1 MKSLINFIL
10 IFFIIGL
17 VSCRDDFNFE
27 PSTGNELAFSK
38 DTVYLD
44 TIFSNIGSS
53 TYQLKV
59 YNRSKNDIQ
68 IPKIHLK
75 KGENSKFR
83 LSVDGFT
90 GKSFENIELLAE
102 DSLFVFIETTVDIS
116 EQTQEKDFLYTDELV
131 FQSLQSTNE
140 VQLVTLVKDAHFLY
154 PQRYSDQTYESI
166 AFNDEQVY
174 GFFLDENDE
183 VNGNELQ
190 WNNEK
195 PYVIYGYAAVP
206 PGKTLTISE
215 GTDIHFHAQS
225 GLLVFPT
232 AELLANG
239 TIDNPIIV
247 QGNRLEPYYEDIPGQ
262 WGMIFIGQNSKADL
276 KNMLIKNATY
286 GLYINT
292 NSQPVTLENI
302 QVYNCTD
309 YGIVGQA
316 ASINAKNVV
325 TNNIGRAALALTYGG
340 NYEFNHCTFANYWNR
355 AGHTAVLID
364 NSENYPLQATF
375 KNSIIHSASP
385 ESLIIATGNEQSA
398 SQLYFDYCLIKF
410 FDTSNQLSGNY
421 PYEFSNASVYNQ
433 CLIAKYAQQYPPYFK
448 NVTKNQLMPTDQAT
462 SIIGYGSIQNA
473 QQVPNDI
480 QGFSRVSSP
489 DLGAYQHVIN
499 TDE

>member
-316 ASINAKNVV
+316 ASINAKNIV

-340 NYEFNHCTFANYWNR
+340 NYEFNHCTFAKDR
-355 AGHTAVLID
+355 
-364 NSENYPLQATF
+364 
-375 KNSIIHSASP
+375 K
-385 ESLIIATGNEQSA
+385 
-398 SQLYFDYCLIKF
+398 
-410 FDTSNQLSGNY
+410 
-421 PYEFSNASVYNQ
+421 SV
-433 CLIAKYAQQYPPYFK
+433 
-448 NVTKNQLMPTDQAT
+448 V
-462 SIIGYGSIQNA
+462 
-473 QQVPNDI
+473 
-480 QGFSRVSSP
+480 
-489 DLGAYQHVIN
+489 
-499 TDE
+499 